1 MLETK
6 PQKGR
11 ILNSFYL
18 DLLLSFFVGGA
29 WVTLASLTAQSFG
42 GKIGGFVAGLPA
54 TSVLAIFFIT
64 YTEGAQHGYDLT
76 GVFPL
81 TISVNAIFLAAY
93 ALFSRKRFLTGLGA
107 SLGVWVFAQALLF
120 YLHPNRFSLVLALG
134 AVVFVASFA
143 LANRL
148 RIPDPGT
155 QHVRHGVR
163 EIFIRAVSGGAIVV
177 LAMVGSRYG
186 GPVMGGIL
194 SAFPATV
201 VATLIITAGYGGRRL
216 TRAMATP
223 MMVSGVINCMVF
235 ALVYRHVVLNMHI
248 LGALATAYGVTM
260 ASALCTFYL
269 MNRFYR
275 TPTHAIHT

>member
-1 MLETK
+1 M
-6 PQKGR
+6 
-11 ILNSFYL
+11 NAFYL
-18 DLLLSFFVGGA
+18 DLFLSFFVGGA

-81 TISVNAIFLAAY
+81 TISVNAIFLAIY
-93 ALFSRKRFLTGLGA
+93 AAFSRKSFLAGLGA
-107 SLGVWVFAQALLF
+107 SLAVWVVVQAVLF
-120 YLHPNRFSLVLALG
+120 YLHPKQFSLVLVLGGMVFAASLAL
-134 AVVFVASFA
+134 VS
-143 LANRL
+143 RL

-163 EIFIRAVSGGAIVV
+163 EILIRAVSGGSIIVV
-177 LAMVGSRYG
+177 AMVGSRYG

-201 VATLIITAGYGGRRL
+201 FATLIITAGYGGRRL
-216 TRAMATP
+216 TRAMARP

-235 ALVYRHVVLNMHI
+235 ALVYRHVVLHMHI
-248 LGALATAYGVTM
+248 LGALVTAYGVTM
-260 ASALCTFYL
+260 VSAVCTFFW
-269 MNRFYR
+269 MNRFYK
-275 TPTHAIHT
+275 THARAIQN